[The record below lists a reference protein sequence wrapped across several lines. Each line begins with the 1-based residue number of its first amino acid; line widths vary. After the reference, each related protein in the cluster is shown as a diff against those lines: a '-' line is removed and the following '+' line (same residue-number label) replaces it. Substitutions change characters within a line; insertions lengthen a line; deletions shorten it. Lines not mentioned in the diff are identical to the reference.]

1 MMASMRRMPDA
12 TAVSCVMRNEP
23 SAPGSWCVRA
33 AAEFLGRIEFDHAH
47 LVAVFL
53 AEEHHGTARFGF
65 FHADRAVLYKRVVGE
80 DFGIHLGLHLGE
92 FFVRDLREV

>member
-1 MMASMRRMPDA
+1 M
-12 TAVSCVMRNEP
+12 
-23 SAPGSWCVRA
+23 GA

-65 FHADRAVLYKRVVGE
+65 LHADRPVLYKWVVGE